1 MAQIV
6 SPIMSLY
13 GMLTKFDDFWQTDY
27 DSFFAVLIPC
37 PMYCIILV
45 LIIALIFHLPS
56 GEEVAFTSRDYITR
70 PSIFDDQ
77 N

>member
-1 MAQIV
+1 
-6 SPIMSLY
+6 MSLY
-13 GMLTKFDDFWQTDY
+13 GMLTKFDDFWQTHY
-27 DSFFAVLIPC
+27 ELGAANIVQC
-37 PMYCIILV
+37 PTYCMLLV

-56 GEEVAFTSRDYITR
+56 GEEVVFTSREYLTR